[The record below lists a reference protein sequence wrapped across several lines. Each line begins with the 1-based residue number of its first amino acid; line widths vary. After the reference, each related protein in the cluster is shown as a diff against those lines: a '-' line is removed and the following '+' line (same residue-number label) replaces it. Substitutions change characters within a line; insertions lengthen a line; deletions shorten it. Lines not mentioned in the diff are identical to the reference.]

1 MMEQSKGLVLSSST
15 KMLDAVTLWLC
26 SIREETRT
34 GGAVLVTFRP
44 PYMFPK
50 RVSTNASFIYAHC
63 YVPLHGISELQLL
76 ITAVSTS
83 AITTRLSHRNPE
95 EWVSV
100 LPFSLMRPY
109 TWCLLWWLSDAAVQ
123 QYCSSLSWGHGVRT
137 KTFLPNDR
145 KVRKRY
151 ARTTT
156 TAITHSNT
164 KHQNYT
170 KREAR
175 FSL

>member
-63 YVPLHGISELQLL
+63 YVPLHGISELRLL

-83 AITTRLSHRNPE
+83 AITTRRSHRNPE

-109 TWCLLWWLSDAAVQ
+109 EVYMMLVVMIIRCSGTAVLFESVLGPR
-123 QYCSSLSWGHGVRT
+123 CTNKNVFA
-137 KTFLPNDR
+137 K
-145 KVRKRY
+145 
-151 ARTTT
+151 
-156 TAITHSNT
+156 
-164 KHQNYT
+164 
-170 KREAR
+170 
-175 FSL
+175 